1 MAGLGNFLSV
11 WHLNNIYLQI
21 LWYLSFHKIAQFGY
35 NICFCAHNRAII
47 QKQIYKIGKSYFC
60 KKKNKSFE
68 PEKNT
73 KMLPLFFLVV
83 ILDCSFTECATLGNY

>member
-60 KKKNKSFE
+60 KKNKSFE